1 MEILLAVALVM
12 LGVYTT
18 TTFVL
23 SLYCWKMSKLLDNST
38 EKLNSTTDRIADEH
52 NKMAKKLIE
61 MQEIMNSHEF
71 KLSGAGVF
79 GVSKK

>member
-1 MEILLAVALVM
+1 MEILLAAALVM

-23 SLYCWKMSKLLDNST
+23 SLYCWKMSKLLNNST
-38 EKLNSTTDRIADEH
+38 DDLKTTTDRIADEH

-61 MQEIMNSHEF
+61 MQETMNSHEF
-71 KLSGAGVF
+71 KLSGVGVF
-79 GVSKK
+79 GTSKK